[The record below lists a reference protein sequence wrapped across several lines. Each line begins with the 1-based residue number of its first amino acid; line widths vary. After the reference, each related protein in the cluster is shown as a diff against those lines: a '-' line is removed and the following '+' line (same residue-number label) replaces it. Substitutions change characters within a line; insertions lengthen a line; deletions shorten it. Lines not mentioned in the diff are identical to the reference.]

1 LTIRPHSSQQFSET
15 SKIYIVGDGGVG
27 EKNYGR
33 NVLAQGVDEVFW
45 AGALIGD
52 CGPLWRRSGLL

>member
-1 LTIRPHSSQQFSET
+1 M
-15 SKIYIVGDGGVG
+15 G
-27 EKNYGR
+27 E
-33 NVLAQGVDEVFW
+33 NVLAQRVDEVFW